1 MITELRTVGTLN
13 EPAFSAT
20 QRYKP
25 EAIPSRVE
33 TPLGTLMQRSETT
46 IAQIPCEHFERL
58 EELTMP
64 GSYQSV
70 AAALERA
77 AVPWP
82 LLASEAQKQ
91 AEDPLTSR
99 YAFQKSQVLTG
110 VPTVRPSWQ
119 APRDFTPYKTLIR
132 ELIEREQIG
141 AARRLFA
148 TASLELLTDTSLTS
162 LQQVLA
168 PARVMVIKKADVDRA
183 REYRWLA
190 THANRYRGQWVALDG
205 EALLAHAPSLKELR
219 EVLKTLAAPKPPL
232 VHYID

>member
-1 MITELRTVGTLN
+1 MITELRTIGTLN
-13 EPAFSAT
+13 VPAFTAT

-33 TPLGTLMQRSETT
+33 SSLGTLTQRSETT
-46 IAQIPCEHFERL
+46 IAEVSCEHFEL
-58 EELTMP
+58 VEELPMP

-70 AAALERA
+70 AAALVRA

-82 LLASEAQKQ
+82 LPGGEAQKQ
-91 AEDPLTSR
+91 AEDPLASR
-99 YAFQKSQVLTG
+99 YAFQKRQVLTG
-110 VPTVRPSWQ
+110 VPTGLPSRQ

-141 AARRLFA
+141 AARRLLA
-148 TASLELLTDTSLTS
+148 TASLELLSDASLTS

-168 PARVMVIKKADVDRA
+168 PARVMAIKRADVDRA

-190 THANRYRGQWVALDG
+190 AHAQRYRGQWVAVDG
-205 EALLAHAPSLKELR
+205 ENLLAHAPSLKELR
-219 EVLKTLAAPKPPL
+219 ELLKTLVPRRPPL
-232 VHYID
+232 VHRID